1 MKFVSIPGI
10 ARIIEVIELVLLL
23 RVKAL
28 IRTHKTMK
36 SE

>member
-10 ARIIEVIELVLLL
+10 ARIIEVIEFVLLL

-28 IRTHKTMK
+28 IRTQNTIK